1 MIALALAVLVGVAW
15 AQEAAPEIDEE
26 AAVVEVVADPA
37 PILACL
43 TEANRDPDAERACIG
58 LQAEACIEGLGAAA
72 EASALAACSAAEAG
86 AWDRIVGALTDE
98 IIGLLRLQTAAEGG
112 AESAGPS
119 ETLLVE
125 AQTAWG
131 TFREADCAQE
141 AAHWGDDAL
150 RDATRADCRLN
161 RTATRALELLSKRR
175 QVEAP

>member
-1 MIALALAVLVGVAW
+1 VIALLLAGLLATAS
-15 AQEAAPEIDEE
+15 AQETAPEVDEE

-43 TEANRDPDAERACIG
+43 TQANRDPAAERACVG
-58 LQAEACIEGLGAAA
+58 LQAEDCIDGLGAAA
-72 EASALAACSAAEAG
+72 EASALAACSAGEAA
-86 AWDRIVGALTDE
+86 AWDRIVGAMTDE

-112 AESAGPS
+112 AGAGPQ

-131 TFREADCAQE
+131 VFREADCAQA
-141 AAHWGDDAL
+141 AAHWGEDPM
-150 RDATRADCRLN
+150 RDATLAECRLD

>member
-1 MIALALAVLVGVAW
+1 VIALALAVLLGTAV
-15 AQEAAPEIDEE
+15 AQETPEIDEE
-26 AAVVEVVADPA
+26 AAVVEIVADPA

-43 TEANRDPDAERACIG
+43 TEANRDPAAERACVG
-58 LQAEACIEGLGAAA
+58 LQAEDCIDGLGAAA
-72 EASALAACSAAEAG
+72 EASALAACSAGEAA
-86 AWDRIVGALTDE
+86 AWDRIVGAMTDE

-112 AESAGPS
+112 AGAGPQ

-131 TFREADCAQE
+131 VFREADCAQE
-141 AAHWGDDAL
+141 AAHWGEDPM
-150 RDATRADCRLN
+150 RDATLAECRLD